1 MLKTQKDKK
10 LDNSF
15 STNNKTNNKK
25 NIIVGLSGGV
35 DSSLS
40 AALLV
45 ENGWNVEG
53 LTLWLMKGQGSCCSE
68 GLVDAAGLC
77 EDLGIHHQ
85 IIDSREIFERE
96 VIKKTTE
103 SYEKGFTPLPCSMCN
118 KNVKFEEMLN
128 YAINKKEFTHIAT
141 GHYARI
147 KKSSPTEI
155 IDVDGCKF
163 KDFILL
169 RGADKNK
176 DQSYFLYCLTQEVLS
191 RLKFPLGEMKKEET
205 RKQALRLGLRNAQK
219 PESQDLCLVEHYGS
233 MRKFID
239 EHIESKEG
247 EIMHVN
253 GKVLGTHNGIQH
265 FTVGQRKG
273 LGIAWAEPL
282 YVKSLDREKNIV
294 YVADKSDLLK
304 KEAIINNVNWV
315 SIEEPEQEIKV
326 EAQIRYRSHPVKGTL
341 IPLKT
346 SDNQTKSFKLIFDE
360 SQSSVTPGQAAVFYN
375 GEILLG
381 GGLINYFSKNI

>member
-10 LDNSF
+10 SDNCF
-15 STNNKTNNKK
+15 STNNKTKKKK

-45 ENGWNVEG
+45 ESGWNVEG

-77 EDLGIHHQ
+77 EDLGIQHK

-103 SYEKGFTPLPCSMCN
+103 SYKKGFTPLPCSMCN

-128 YAINKKEFTHIAT
+128 YAMKKKDFTYIAT

-147 KKSSPTEI
+147 KKTSSTKI
-155 IDVDGCKF
+155 INYENYKF
-163 KDFILL
+163 KDFLLL
-169 RGADKNK
+169 RGADENK
-176 DQSYFLYCLTQEVLS
+176 DQSYFLYSLSQEVLS
-191 RLKFPLGEMKKEET
+191 RLEFPLGEMKKEET
-205 RKQALRLGLRNAQK
+205 RREALRLGLRTAQK

-233 MRKFID
+233 MQIFID
-239 EHIESKEG
+239 KHIEPKEG
-247 EIMHVN
+247 KIVHVN

-273 LGIAWAEPL
+273 LGIAWPEPL
-282 YVKSLDREKNIV
+282 YVKSLDRVKNTV
-294 YVADKSDLLK
+294 YVADKSDLFN
-304 KEAIINNVNWV
+304 KEAIISKVNWV
-315 SIEEPEQEIKV
+315 SIEEPEQEIEV
-326 EAQIRYRSHPVKGTL
+326 EAQIRYRSNPVMGTL
-341 IPLKT
+341 VPLKNL
-346 SDNQTKSFKLIFDE
+346 DNTTTTFKLIFEE
-360 SQSSVTPGQAAVFYN
+360 SQSSVTPGQAAVFYK

-381 GGLINYFSKNI
+381 GGLIS

>member
-1 MLKTQKDKK
+1 MLNKQKDKK
-10 LDNSF
+10 LENCF
-15 STNNKTNNKK
+15 SSNNKANKKK

-40 AALLV
+40 AALLI

-77 EDLGIHHQ
+77 EDLGIHHE
-85 IIDSREIFERE
+85 ILDSRAIFERE

-147 KKSSPTEI
+147 KKSSTFENL
-155 IDVDGCKF
+155 DC
-163 KDFILL
+163 KDFKYKDFLLL
-169 RGADKNK
+169 RGADRNK
-176 DQSYFLYCLTQEVLS
+176 DQSYFLYSLSQEVLS
-191 RLKFPLGEMKKEET
+191 RLEFPLGEMKKEET
-205 RKQALRLGLRNAQK
+205 RKEALRLGLRTAQK
-219 PESQDLCLVEHYGS
+219 QESQDLCLVEHYGS
-233 MRKFID
+233 MQRFID
-239 EHIESKEG
+239 KHIEPKEG
-247 EIMHVN
+247 KIIHVN
-253 GKVLGTHNGIQH
+253 GEVVGTHKGIQH

-273 LGIAWAEPL
+273 LGIAWPEPL
-282 YVKSLDREKNIV
+282 YVKGLDKEKNIV
-294 YVADKSDLLK
+294 YVANKSDLLK
-304 KEAIINNVNWV
+304 KEAIISKFNWV
-315 SIEEPEQEIKV
+315 SIEEPKQEIEV

-341 IPLKT
+341 IPWEKSDTLTKT
-346 SDNQTKSFKLIFDE
+346 FKLIFEE
-360 SQSSVTPGQAAVFYN
+360 SQSSVTPGQAAVLYK

-381 GGLINYFSKNI
+381 GGLIN

>member
-1 MLKTQKDKK
+1 MLKTQKGKR
-10 LDNSF
+10 LENNYS
-15 STNNKTNNKK
+15 NNKTQKEKK
-25 NIIVGLSGGV
+25 IIVGLSGGV

-45 ENGWNVEG
+45 ERGWNVEG

-77 EDLGIHHQ
+77 EDLGINHK

-128 YAINKKEFTHIAT
+128 YAISKKDFTHIAT

-147 KKSSPTEI
+147 KKSSY
-155 IDVDGCKF
+155 DKKLDWKNLVF
-163 KDFILL
+163 KEFLLL
-169 RGADKNK
+169 RGADENK
-176 DQSYFLYCLTQEVLS
+176 DQSYFLYSLSQEVLS
-191 RLKFPLGEMKKEET
+191 RLEFPLGEMKKEET
-205 RKQALRLGLRNAQK
+205 RREALRLGLRTAQK

-233 MRKFID
+233 MQIFINK
-239 EHIESKEG
+239 HIESKEG
-247 EIMHVN
+247 EIVHVN

-273 LGIAWAEPL
+273 LGIAWQEPL
-282 YVKSLDREKNIV
+282 YVKSLDRIKNIV
-294 YVADKSDLLK
+294 YVADKSDLFNS
-304 KEAIINNVNWV
+304 EAIITKVNWV
-315 SIEEPEQEIKV
+315 SIEEPKKEIEV
-326 EAQIRYRSHPVKGTL
+326 ETQIRYRSNPVKGTL
-341 IPLKT
+341 IPLKNLELFKRNGKQQEMFLLLKT
-346 SDNQTKSFKLIFDE
+346 AISGNHIIIILSFFMTLLKS
-360 SQSSVTPGQAAVFYN
+360 TMT
-375 GEILLG
+375 
-381 GGLINYFSKNI
+381 

>member
-10 LDNSF
+10 IENCF
-15 STNNKTNNKK
+15 STNNKTNNNK

-45 ENGWNVEG
+45 ESGWNVEG

-77 EDLGIHHQ
+77 EDLRIDHK
-85 IIDSREIFERE
+85 IIDSRDIFERE

-103 SYEKGFTPLPCSMCN
+103 SYEKGLTPLPCSMCN
-118 KNVKFEEMLN
+118 KNVKFEEMLK

-147 KKSSPTEI
+147 KKVSSTEI
-155 IDVDGCKF
+155 INNNGLKF
-163 KDFILL
+163 KDFLLL

-176 DQSYFLYCLTQEVLS
+176 DQSYFLYCLSQEILS
-191 RLKFPLGEMKKEET
+191 RLEFPLGEMTKEET
-205 RKQALRLGLRNAQK
+205 RKEALRLGLRTAKK

-233 MRKFID
+233 MKLFID
-239 EHIESKEG
+239 NHIETKKG
-247 EIMHVN
+247 KIMHIN
-253 GKVLGTHNGIQH
+253 GEFLGTHNGIQH

-273 LGIAWAEPL
+273 LGIAWPEPL
-282 YVKSLDREKNIV
+282 YVKRLDREKNIV
-294 YVADKSDLLK
+294 FVADKSDLFK
-304 KEAIINNVNWV
+304 KETMIDAINWV
-315 SIEEPEQEIKV
+315 SIEEPKQEIEV
-326 EAQIRYRSHPVKGTL
+326 EVQIRYRSNPVKGTL
-341 IPLKT
+341 IPLKD
-346 SDNQTKSFKLIFDE
+346 SDNPTKSFKLIFEE
-360 SQSSVTPGQAAVFYN
+360 SQSSVTPGQAAVFYK

-381 GGLINYFSKNI
+381 GGLIINL

>member
-10 LDNSF
+10 LENCF
-15 STNNKTNNKK
+15 SSNNKTKKKK

-40 AALLV
+40 AALLI
-45 ENGWNVEG
+45 EDGWNVEG
-53 LTLWLMKGQGSCCSE
+53 LTLWLMKGKGSCCSE

-77 EDLGIHHQ
+77 EDLGIHHR

-103 SYEKGFTPLPCSMCN
+103 NYEKGLTPLPCSMCN

-128 YAINKKEFTHIAT
+128 YAINKEEFTHIAT

-147 KKSSPTEI
+147 KKSSSTEI
-155 IDVDGCKF
+155 LDCKGF
-163 KDFILL
+163 KFQEFLLL

-176 DQSYFLYCLTQEVLS
+176 DQSYFLYCLSQEVLS
-191 RLKFPLGEMKKEET
+191 RLEFPLGEMRKEET
-205 RKQALRLGLRNAQK
+205 RKEALRLGLRTAQK

-233 MRKFID
+233 MKKFID
-239 EHIESKEG
+239 KHIEPREG
-247 EIMHVN
+247 DIMHEN
-253 GKVLGTHNGIQH
+253 GKVLGSHNGIQH
-265 FTVGQRKG
+265 FTIGQRKG
-273 LGIAWAEPL
+273 LGIAWPEPL

-294 YVADKSDLLK
+294 YVADKSDLFK
-304 KEAIINNVNWV
+304 KEATINEVNWV
-315 SIEEPEQEIKV
+315 SIEEPKQEIEV
-326 EAQIRYRSHPVKGTL
+326 EIQIRYRSHPVKGNL
-341 IPLKT
+341 IPLKN
-346 SDNQTKSFKLIFDE
+346 SNNPTKSFKLIFEE
-360 SQSSVTPGQAAVFYN
+360 SQSSITAGQAAVFYK

-381 GGLINYFSKNI
+381 GGIIN

>member
-10 LDNSF
+10 LENFF
-15 STNNKTNNKK
+15 SSNNKTKKKK

-45 ENGWNVEG
+45 ERGWNVEG

-77 EDLGIHHQ
+77 EDLGINHK

-128 YAINKKEFTHIAT
+128 YAINKKDFTHIAT

-147 KKSSPTEI
+147 KKSAYAETL
-155 IDVDGCKF
+155 DCKSFVF
-163 KDFILL
+163 KDFLLL
-169 RGADKNK
+169 RGADENK
-176 DQSYFLYCLTQEVLS
+176 DQSYFLYSLSQEVLS
-191 RLKFPLGEMKKEET
+191 RLEFPLGEMKKEET
-205 RKQALRLGLRNAQK
+205 RREALRLGLRTAQK

-233 MRKFID
+233 MQIFID
-239 EHIESKEG
+239 KHIEPKEG
-247 EIMHVN
+247 EIVHVN

-273 LGIAWAEPL
+273 LGIAWPEPL
-282 YVKSLDREKNIV
+282 YVKSLDRGKNIV
-294 YVADKSDLLK
+294 YVADKSDLFN
-304 KEAIINNVNWV
+304 KEAIISEVNWV
-315 SIEEPEQEIKV
+315 SIEEPKQEIEV

-341 IPLKT
+341 IPLKNL
-346 SDNQTKSFKLIFDE
+346 DNPTKTFKLIFEE
-360 SQSSVTPGQAAVFYN
+360 SQRSVTPGQAAVFYK

-381 GGLINYFSKNI
+381 GGLIN

>member
-10 LDNSF
+10 LENCF
-15 STNNKTNNKK
+15 INNNKTSKKK

-45 ENGWNVEG
+45 EEGWNVEG

-128 YAINKKEFTHIAT
+128 YAITKKDFTYIAT

-147 KKSSPTEI
+147 KKSSTIEI
-155 IDVDGCKF
+155 LDFKDFKF
-163 KDFILL
+163 KDLLLL
-169 RGADKNK
+169 RGADKDK
-176 DQSYFLYCLTQEVLS
+176 DQSYFLYSLTQEVLN
-191 RLKFPLGEMKKEET
+191 RLEFPLGEMKKEET
-205 RKQALRLGLRNAQK
+205 RKEAIRLGLRTAQK

-233 MRKFID
+233 MQSFID
-239 EHIESKEG
+239 KHIEPKKG
-247 EIMHVN
+247 EIIHVN
-253 GKVLGTHNGIQH
+253 GEVVGTHRGIQH

-273 LGIAWAEPL
+273 LGISWPKPL
-282 YVKSLDREKNIV
+282 YVKSLDKEKNV
-294 YVADKSDLLK
+294 VCVADKSDLYK
-304 KEAIINNVNWV
+304 KEAIIKKLNWV
-315 SIEEPEQEIKV
+315 SIEEPLQKIEV
-326 EAQIRYRSHPVKGTL
+326 EAQIRYRSNPVKGTL
-341 IPLKT
+341 IPLKN
-346 SDNQTKSFKLIFDE
+346 SGGPINSYKLIFEE
-360 SQSSVTPGQAAVFYN
+360 SQSSVTPGQAAVFYKD
-375 GEILLG
+375 EILLG
-381 GGLINYFSKNI
+381 GGLIT

>member
-10 LDNSF
+10 LENCF
-15 STNNKTNNKK
+15 SSNNKAKKKK

-45 ENGWNVEG
+45 ESGWNVEG

-77 EDLGIHHQ
+77 EDLGIHHE

-96 VIKKTTE
+96 VIKKTTD
-103 SYEKGFTPLPCSMCN
+103 SYQKGITPLPCSMCN

-147 KKSSPTEI
+147 KKSSYAENLEYK
-155 IDVDGCKF
+155 CFKF
-163 KDFILL
+163 KEFLLL
-169 RGADKNK
+169 RGADRNK
-176 DQSYFLYCLTQEVLS
+176 DQSYFLYSLSQELLS
-191 RLKFPLGEMKKEET
+191 RLEFPLGEMKKEET
-205 RKQALRLGLRNAQK
+205 RKEARRLGLRTAQK

-233 MRKFID
+233 MQRFID
-239 EHIESKEG
+239 KHIEPKEG
-247 EIMHVN
+247 VIMHVN
-253 GKVLGTHNGIQH
+253 GKVLGTHDGIQH
-265 FTVGQRKG
+265 FTIGQRKG

-282 YVKSLDREKNIV
+282 YVKSLDREKNV
-294 YVADKSDLLK
+294 VLVANKSDLFK
-304 KEAIINNVNWV
+304 KEAVINKVNWV
-315 SIEEPEQEIKV
+315 SIEEPKQDIEV

-341 IPLKT
+341 IPLKNLGNPNT
-346 SDNQTKSFKLIFDE
+346 TFKLIFEE
-360 SQSSVTPGQAAVFYN
+360 SQSSVTPGQAAVFYK

-381 GGLINYFSKNI
+381 GGLIN

>member
-10 LDNSF
+10 LENNF
-15 STNNKTNNKK
+15 SNNKTKK
-25 NIIVGLSGGV
+25 KKSIIVGLSGGV

-45 ENGWNVEG
+45 EGGWNVEG

-128 YAINKKEFTHIAT
+128 YAINKKDFTHIAT

-147 KKSSPTEI
+147 KKSSYAEK
-155 IDVDGCKF
+155 IDCKSFVF
-163 KDFILL
+163 KELLLL
-169 RGADKNK
+169 RGADENK
-176 DQSYFLYCLTQEVLS
+176 DQSYFLYCLSQEVLS
-191 RLKFPLGEMKKEET
+191 RLVFPLGEMKKEET
-205 RKQALRLGLRNAQK
+205 RKEALRLGLRTAQK

-233 MRKFID
+233 MQRFIYK
-239 EHIESKEG
+239 HIEPKEG
-247 EIMHVN
+247 EIIHVN
-253 GKVLGTHNGIQH
+253 GEVLGTHHGIQH

-294 YVADKSDLLK
+294 YVADKSNLFK

-315 SIEEPEQEIKV
+315 SIEEPNKEIEV

-341 IPLKT
+341 IPLKN
-346 SDNQTKSFKLIFDE
+346 SDKPTKSFKLIFKE
-360 SQSSVTPGQAAVFYN
+360 SQSSVTPGQAAVFYK

-381 GGLINYFSKNI
+381 GGLIN

>member
-10 LDNSF
+10 LKNYF
-15 STNNKTNNKK
+15 SNNNKTNKTK
-25 NIIVGLSGGV
+25 NIVVGLSGGV

-45 ENGWNVEG
+45 ESGWNVEG

-77 EDLGIHHQ
+77 EDLGIYHK

-103 SYEKGFTPLPCSMCN
+103 SYETGFTPLPCSMCN

-128 YAINKKEFTHIAT
+128 YAISKKEFTHIAT

-147 KKSSPTEI
+147 KKSSSTEI
-155 IDVDGCKF
+155 LDCKGHKF
-163 KDFILL
+163 KDFLLL
-169 RGADKNK
+169 RGADNNK
-176 DQSYFLYCLTQEVLS
+176 DQSYFLYCLTQKVLS

-205 RKQALRLGLRNAQK
+205 RKEALRLGLRTAQK

-233 MRKFID
+233 MQRFID
-239 EHIESKEG
+239 KHIEPKEG

-253 GKVLGTHNGIQH
+253 GEVLGTHQGIQH
-265 FTVGQRKG
+265 FTIGQRKG
-273 LGIAWAEPL
+273 LGIAWSEPL
-282 YVKSLDREKNIV
+282 YVKSLDKEKNVV
-294 YVADKSDLLK
+294 YVADKSDLFK
-304 KEAIINNVNWV
+304 EEAIINNVNWV
-315 SIEEPEQEIKV
+315 SIEEPTQEIEV
-326 EAQIRYRSHPVKGTL
+326 EAQIRYRSNPVKGTL
-341 IPLKT
+341 IPLKN
-346 SDNQTKSFKLIFDE
+346 SDSLTKSFKLIFEE
-360 SQSSVTPGQAAVFYN
+360 SQSSVTPGQAAVFYK

-381 GGLINYFSKNI
+381 GGLIN

>member
-10 LDNSF
+10 LKNYF
-15 STNNKTNNKK
+15 SNNNKTNKTK
-25 NIIVGLSGGV
+25 NIVVGLSGGV

-45 ENGWNVEG
+45 ESGWNVEG

-77 EDLGIHHQ
+77 EDLGIYHK

-103 SYEKGFTPLPCSMCN
+103 SYETGFTPLPCSMCN

-128 YAINKKEFTHIAT
+128 YAISKKEFTHIAT

-147 KKSSPTEI
+147 KKSSSSEI
-155 IDVDGCKF
+155 LDCKGHKF
-163 KDFILL
+163 KDFLLL
-169 RGADKNK
+169 RGADNNK
-176 DQSYFLYCLTQEVLS
+176 DQSYFLYCLTQKVLS

-205 RKQALRLGLRNAQK
+205 RKEALRLGLRTAQK

-233 MRKFID
+233 MKTFID
-239 EHIESKEG
+239 KHIEPKEG
-247 EIMHVN
+247 VIKHVN
-253 GKVLGTHNGIQH
+253 GKVLGTHHGIQH

-273 LGIAWAEPL
+273 LGISWPEPL
-282 YVKSLDREKNIV
+282 YVISLDKGKNVV
-294 YVADKSDLLK
+294 YVADKIDLFK
-304 KEAIINNVNWV
+304 KEAIINKLNWV
-315 SIEEPEQEIKV
+315 SIEEPTQEIEV
-326 EAQIRYRSHPVKGTL
+326 EAQIRYRSNPVKGTL
-341 IPLKT
+341 IPLKN
-346 SDNQTKSFKLIFDE
+346 SDSLTKSFKLIFEE
-360 SQSSVTPGQAAVFYN
+360 SQSSVTPGQAAVFYK

-381 GGLINYFSKNI
+381 GGLIN

>member
-1 MLKTQKDKK
+1 MLETQKDKK
-10 LDNSF
+10 LQNF
-15 STNNKTNNKK
+15 ISTNNKTKKKK

-40 AALLV
+40 AALLI
-45 ENGWNVEG
+45 EKGWNVEG

-77 EDLGIHHQ
+77 EDLGIKHK

-128 YAINKKEFTHIAT
+128 YAINKKDFTHIAT

-147 KKSSPTEI
+147 KKSSYAKKL
-155 IDVDGCKF
+155 DCKSFVF
-163 KDFILL
+163 KDYLLL
-169 RGADKNK
+169 RGSDENK
-176 DQSYFLYCLTQEVLS
+176 DQSYFLYSLSQELLS
-191 RLKFPLGEMKKEET
+191 RLEFPLGEMKKDET
-205 RKQALRLGLRNAQK
+205 RKEALRLGLRTAQK

-233 MRKFID
+233 MQRFID
-239 EHIESKEG
+239 QHIKPKEG

-265 FTVGQRKG
+265 FTLGQRKG
-273 LGIAWAEPL
+273 LGIAWPKPL
-282 YVKSLDREKNIV
+282 YVKSLNKEKNIV
-294 YVADKSDLLK
+294 YVADKSDLFN
-304 KEAIINNVNWV
+304 KEAIISKVNWV
-315 SIEEPEQEIKV
+315 SIEEPFGEIEI

-341 IPLKT
+341 IPLRNLDNPTKT
-346 SDNQTKSFKLIFDE
+346 YKLIFE
-360 SQSSVTPGQAAVFYN
+360 EGQSSVTPGQAAVFYK

-381 GGLINYFSKNI
+381 GGLIN